1 MDIECIKLLALP
13 PKLRTTNIWQ
23 EKLIVIGSYNMLS
36 GTNPLLS
43 QLRTFDF
50 IDFINANFAV
60 DVIWKPVPPQNS
72 FIRDL
77 IGTVIS
83 AGLGCVPGVGPLL
96 SAGFSVAWQAVTD
109 PDGFRDWANNG
120 GWALTVI
127 ETVIGSA
134 DSMRGYVHP
143 RWKGSYDVNPRAIEG
158 SSQEEDREKASQ
170 EVEGGDEREKDK
182 EENEDL
188 EHVGPSELL
197 LHGLRIMAFSA
208 RSSRSR
214 QDGPLHTPILL
225 RAVEAG
231 TLSIPEALAV
241 ERGLEAVPEND
252 PEEPDDPEGRE
263 LENQEAEGHS

>member
-1 MDIECIKLLALP
+1 MI
-13 PKLRTTNIWQ
+13 
-23 EKLIVIGSYNMLS
+23 S
-36 GTNPLLS
+36 GTNPIVS

-109 PDGFRDWANNG
+109 PDGFRDWATNG
-120 GWALTVI
+120 GWVLTVV

-134 DSMRGYVHP
+134 DSMRNYVHP
-143 RWKGSYDVNPRAIEG
+143 RWQGSYDVNRRFLLEG
-158 SSQEEDREKASQ
+158 DTQTDTGQETPE
-170 EVEGGDEREKDK
+170 EVRTKDETDW
-182 EENEDL
+182 
-188 EHVGPSELL
+188 EHVPPSELL

-214 QDGPLHTPILL
+214 HDGQLHTPILL
-225 RAVEAG
+225 RAVEYG

-241 ERGLEAVPEND
+241 ERGLEAL
-252 PEEPDDPEGRE
+252 PDDDSDDSERN
-263 LENQEAEGHS
+263 ENAAYRHGGGKL